1 MSTFDQS
8 LHSEQWVLG
17 AVMLLPEGFEV
28 VQPIGLTSDSFSH
41 QDHRDTWLGI
51 TAVAAKGESID
62 PLSVFEALRSIGR
75 VVKLEYLVE
84 LVQSSYG
91 ASGLK
96 THAER
101 VKSRE
106 IERGMRDAGLAIAGF
121 AEDPQITMPDKL
133 AKAQQL
139 VGAIGRVAV
148 RSAPRSVAEI
158 AIEQTGKWDS
168 VQRGDVKPGWP
179 LHIPSLDKALNGGFK
194 PGSLVILAA
203 RPSVGKSSF
212 AQQLALTIC
221 GDGRPALFLSQ
232 EMPSGELAD
241 RAAANMGRIDY
252 GAIQSGTMSEE
263 DWSRASEAMDRLS
276 ALPYSIDDQ
285 ASLTLMDIRT
295 KARMV
300 PGLKLLVLDYLQLC
314 AGGGDNRNAE
324 IEQISRGLKSL
335 AKDMGLVVI
344 ALSQLNR
351 AVEQRQSKRPMLSD
365 LRDSGAI
372 EQDADVVMFLWPV
385 RDLGDHRIVGCGIDK
400 NRQGRLM
407 EVGLSFFGQYQRWAE
422 STADINPPQQPMNSR
437 KGFNDN

>member
-1 MSTFDQS
+1 MSGIDQFM
-8 LHSEQWVLG
+8 HSEQWVLG
-17 AVMLLPEGFEV
+17 AVMLLPEGYTIA
-28 VQPIGLTSDSFSH
+28 QPVGLTSDSFSFGIH
-41 QDHRDTWLGI
+41 KSIWLGVQ
-51 TAVAAKGESID
+51 AVAAKGEPID
-62 PLSVFEALRSIGR
+62 PLTVFEALRTIGQE
-75 VVKLEYLVE
+75 VELDYLVQ
-84 LVQSSYG
+84 LVHSSYG
-91 ASGLK
+91 ANGLK

-101 VKSRE
+101 VKARE
-106 IERGMRDAGLAIAGF
+106 LERAMRDAGFQIAGF

-148 RSAPRSVAEI
+148 RSVPRSIAEL
-158 AIEQTGKWDS
+158 AIEQTGKWDAI
-168 VQRGDVKPGWP
+168 QRGDVRSGWP
-179 LHIPSLDKALNGGFK
+179 IHIPSIDKALNGGLK
-194 PGSLVILAA
+194 AGSLVILAA

-212 AQQLALTIC
+212 AQQIALTLC
-221 GDGRPALFLSQ
+221 GQGRPALFLSQ
-232 EMPSGELAD
+232 EMPAGELAD
-241 RAAANMGRIDY
+241 RAAANIGRIDY
-252 GAIQSGTMSEE
+252 GAIQSGTMNNE
-263 DWSRASEAMDRLS
+263 DWSRASEAMDKLS
-276 ALPYSIDDQ
+276 SLPYAVDDQ

-300 PGLKLLVLDYLQLC
+300 PGLELLVLDYLQLC

-324 IEQISRGLKSL
+324 IEQISRGLKTL
-335 AKDMGLVVI
+335 AKDMGICVI

-351 AVEQRQSKRPMLSD
+351 AVEQRQNKRPMLSD